1 MELAMHCRDSG
12 SWFLVRVFDR
22 SEWTVGIRHRLLAVA
37 FPGCVRQRLFELGDE
52 PRDKVTCLA
61 VSVID
66 RGVRARVG
74 QRSRGTCSLVWA
86 GLSCPSQ
93 LSTMADCVQCA

>member
-22 SEWTVGIRHRLLAVA
+22 SEWTVGIRHWFLAVA
-37 FPGCVRQRLFELGDE
+37 FPGCVRQQLFGLGDE
-52 PRDKVTCLA
+52 PREKVACF
-61 VSVID
+61 
-66 RGVRARVG
+66 GECY
-74 QRSRGTCSLVWA
+74 RSWCASPGRTEESRHMLFWA